1 MRTLLKI
8 SIAIFL
14 TTFLSCKS
22 QTNDQIPLILKD
34 LTNENEKKNT
44 LFVFVGEKLDFVE
57 LPYEEGSMDGG
68 FKVKY
73 KILQRVY
80 GNYLGDTIEFNAYDH
95 YGIPPF
101 SKFKNVLLFVSE
113 YKGKYYHEKYQFF
126 DVYNTKNNR
135 WASSY
140 KQYDYG
146 HSYNA
151 NTTVKPEKIDFV
163 DKVAY
168 PTIIKYGKNEIDT
181 ISYPKPYY
189 ETIGDSAFAV
199 YGNYVEELFR
209 LKKEGVLTARELF
222 GDRNEKELELG
233 VQDIEL
239 AEIKREYD
247 KDDLK
252 FIAFWKLLA
261 KGITK
266 SDLKILKRI
275 SLDSLRIC
283 DTTLT
288 ADRFMKKCY
297 SEIFDKDLILKINEG
312 SSITYTWVEA
322 DYPSLLTAAKG
333 KIKKFGKNY
342 RFRQIE
348 ITKVEDKENP
358 WKVYLDFIETRSGY
372 KFYGCGNYGDRNCCR

>member
-1 MRTLLKI
+1 MTTLPKI
-8 SIAIFL
+8 FIAIFL
-14 TTFLSCKS
+14 TAFISCKS
-22 QTNDQIPLILKD
+22 QTNDKTPLIAKD

-73 KILQRVY
+73 KILQRIY
-80 GNYLGDTIEFNAYDH
+80 GNYRGDTIEFNAYDH

-113 YKGKYYHEKYQFF
+113 YKGKYYHEKYQYF
-126 DVYNTKNNR
+126 DVYRTKNNR

-163 DKVAY
+163 EKVAY
-168 PTIIKYGKNEIDT
+168 PTIIKYGENKIDT
-181 ISYPKPYY
+181 ISYPEPYY
-189 ETIGDSAFAV
+189 ETIGDTAFAV
-199 YGNYVEELFR
+199 YGNSVEELFR

-222 GDRNEKELELG
+222 GDRNAKELALG
-233 VQDIEL
+233 VQDVQM
-239 AEIKREYD
+239 AEIKRGYD

-252 FIAFWKLLA
+252 FISFWKPLA
-261 KGITK
+261 KAIARSNFQK
-266 SDLKILKRI
+266 LKNI

-283 DTTLT
+283 DTVLT
-288 ADRFMKKCY
+288 TDRFMKKCY
-297 SEIFDKDLILKINEG
+297 NEIFDKDLISKFNDSSAIN
-312 SSITYTWVEA
+312 YTWVEA
-322 DYPSLLTAAKG
+322 DASALLTSTKG
-333 KIKKFGKNY
+333 KIKKFGKIY
-342 RFRQIE
+342 RFREIE
-348 ITKVEDKENP
+348 ITKLEDKDNP
-358 WKVYLDFIETRSGY
+358 WKVYLDFIETKSGY
-372 KFYGCGNYGDRNCCR
+372 KFYGCGYYGDRKCCR